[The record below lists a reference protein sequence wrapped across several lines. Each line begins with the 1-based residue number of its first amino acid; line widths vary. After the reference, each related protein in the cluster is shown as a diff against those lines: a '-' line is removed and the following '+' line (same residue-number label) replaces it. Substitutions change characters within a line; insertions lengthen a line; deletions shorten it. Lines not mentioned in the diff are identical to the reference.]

1 MSRRTLYLYP
11 DADWPQ
17 EHADCAWCLAD
28 AQAPQRSGC
37 DAPAQWP
44 AAADHVLV
52 LPVDQLV
59 YHTVKLPPGVR
70 WTDAAALAMALEDR
84 VVDDLTRLVVV
95 PLRQHGEEVVCAT
108 LQRQR
113 LEQLLACLREL
124 GQPVA
129 RIESL
134 ADKLPP
140 APDAW
145 RIFQNEDGALWL
157 HDGRTALALDT
168 PSDGAVPVTLALRRA
183 QAPEG
188 APAGVALHGVAP
200 ELLQDLAAEWDVP
213 VQRLAPLDWRSTLG
227 NPAPNL
233 LVGEWAPRHRPWRE
247 PKVRA
252 ALVVIAA
259 CAALQALAGVAS
271 LGRDWWSIR
280 QVRAEQA
287 AVWQEASGSAEPAD
301 QPKRR
306 LNQLWQSARA
316 RVGESR
322 NDEFVPML
330 AALAQQL
337 PPSRNTTRL
346 DFDQGRLIVVW
357 PGSAVDARALEAGMR
372 ERGYAAVTQSA
383 QNGVVTTAL
392 AAMEKP

>member
-11 DADWPQ
+11 DAGWPQ

-28 AQAPQRSGC
+28 AQPPQRSGC

-44 AAADHVLV
+44 AAAEHVLV

-70 WTDAAALAMALEDR
+70 WTDAAALGMALEDQL
-84 VVDDLTRLVVV
+84 VDDLARLVVV
-95 PLRQHGEEVVCAT
+95 PLRQHGDEVVCAT

-124 GQPVA
+124 GRPVA
-129 RIESL
+129 RVESL

-145 RIFQNEDGALWL
+145 RVFQNEDGALWL
-157 HDGRTALALDT
+157 HDGRTALALDR
-168 PSDGAVPVTLALRRA
+168 PLEGAVPVALALRRA

-188 APAGVALHGVAP
+188 TPASVALHGVEP
-200 ELLQDLAAEWDVP
+200 ELLQGLAAEWGVP
-213 VQRLAPLDWRSTLG
+213 VQRQAPLDWRSTLG
-227 NPAPNL
+227 HPAPNL
-233 LVGEWAPRHRPWRE
+233 LVGDWAPRHRPWRE
-247 PKVRA
+247 PQVRA
-252 ALVVIAA
+252 ALAVIAA
-259 CAALQALAGVAS
+259 CAALQVLAGVAS

-287 AVWQEASGSAEPAD
+287 AVWQEASGSAEPTD
-301 QPKRR
+301 QPQRR

-322 NDEFVPML
+322 SDELVPML

-337 PPSRNTTRL
+337 PQAHMTRL

-357 PGSAVDARALEAGMR
+357 SGSAAEARTLEAGMR
-372 ERGYAAVTQSA
+372 QRGYTAVTQSA
-383 QNGVVTTAL
+383 QSGVVTTAL
-392 AAMEKP
+392 AAKEKP

>member
-1 MSRRTLYLYP
+1 MSQRTLYLYP

-17 EHADCAWCLAD
+17 EHTDCDWCLVD
-28 AQAPQRSGC
+28 AQAPQRSGR

-44 AAADHVLV
+44 AAAEHVLV
-52 LPVDQLV
+52 LPVNQLV

-84 VVDDLTRLVVV
+84 LVDDLARLVVV

-113 LEQLLACLREL
+113 LEQLLACLQAL
-124 GQPVA
+124 GRPVA
-129 RIESL
+129 RVESL

-145 RIFQNEDGALWL
+145 RIFQNEEGVLWL
-157 HDGRTALALDT
+157 HDGQTALALDA
-168 PSDGAVPVTLALRRA
+168 PIDGALPVTLVLRHA

-188 APAGVALHGVAP
+188 TPTCVALHGVAP
-200 ELLQDLAAEWDVP
+200 ELLPGLAAEWGVP
-213 VQRLAPLDWRSTLG
+213 VQCQAPLDWRTTLG
-227 NPAPNL
+227 NLAPNL
-233 LVGEWAPRHRPWRE
+233 LVGDWAPRHRPWRE

-252 ALVVIAA
+252 ALMVIAA
-259 CAALQALAGVAS
+259 CAALQVLAGVAS
-271 LGRDWWSIR
+271 LGRDWWAIR
-280 QVRAEQA
+280 QVRAEQT

-301 QPKRR
+301 QPQRR
-306 LNQLWQSARA
+306 LNQLWQAARA

-322 NDEFVPML
+322 NDEFVPMM

-337 PPSRNTTRL
+337 PSARAATRL
-346 DFDQGRLIVVW
+346 DFDHGRLIVVW
-357 PGSAVDARALEAGMR
+357 SGSAAQARALEAGMR
-372 ERGYAAVTQSA
+372 QRGYTAVTQSA

-392 AAMEKP
+392 AAKEKP